1 MEVDDF
7 NALPDDEA
15 RALVSGCLGVP
26 RWVDELVAGRP
37 YADAAGLAKRAHDS
51 ALDLTDAELAA
62 ALSRHPRIGEQRD
75 GDDAEA
81 RLSRSEQAGVA
92 AADADPLRAANAAY
106 EERFGHVFLIR
117 AAGRSSAEI
126 LAELERR
133 LGNDDVTER
142 GETVTALRDIA
153 LLRLEGLVA

>member
-15 RALVSGCLGVP
+15 RSLVSGCLGVQ

-37 YADAAGLAKRAHDS
+37 YADEAALTTQAHDS
-51 ALDLTDAELAA
+51 ALDLGADELAA

-92 AADADPLRAANAAY
+92 TEDSDPLRDSNAAY
-106 EERFGHVFLIR
+106 EARFGHVFLIR
-117 AAGRSSAEI
+117 AAGRTSAEI

-133 LGNDDVTER
+133 LDNDDATER
-142 GETVTALRDIA
+142 RETVTALREIA
-153 LLRLEGLVA
+153 LLRLKGLIA